1 MPLFGVLVVYAE
13 YTRISFFELT
23 RVRNKATLHNIVN
36 KHVDKRSDI
45 ITDKWKAYNGPNKVF
60 STHKTICHRKHF
72 VCPKNTLIHTQTI
85 ESTWSVLKRYVKNY
99 GTNIRKNL
107 DSLILKF
114 KYKKTEKNVFSE
126 FSHTIS
132 N

>member
-1 MPLFGVLVVYAE
+1 HKDF
-13 YTRISFFELT
+13 FFELT

-45 ITDKWKAYNGPNKVF
+45 ITNEWKANNGLNKVF
-60 STHKTICHRKHF
+60 SSHKTICHKKQF
-72 VCPKNTLIHTQTI
+72 VCPKNSLIHTQTI
-85 ESTWSVLKRYVKNY
+85 EFMWGVLKRYVKFY
-99 GTNIRKNL
+99 GTDIRKNL
-107 DSLILKF
+107 DSLILEF
-114 KYKKTEKNVFSE
+114 KYKRTEKNVFSK